1 MKTKLLALVLAVLT
15 VVCCVPV
22 MADGLTVSDGAVVG
36 DSILISPTPSVTAT
50 KAAETLYDLEL
61 VGGYATSD
69 GSVNFALGDKLT
81 RAQAFVLVV
90 RFIGAEKDATASV
103 QAHPFTDVPAWAAP
117 YIGYVYA
124 NGITK
129 GVSATKFDPD
139 SEVSEAAFLTIMLRV
154 LGYDDGA
161 GDFAWNDP
169 YTLAKQ
175 VGLCNAKGAGFNRGG
190 AFVICY
196 RALTAKVKSG
206 KTIDEQLI
214 DKGVFTRDA
223 YEKAMAGE
231 SETPVVPVTPDK
243 PETVITPIASL
254 NTKGSDGDHASDDYK
269 TASLEIDYRQTVE
282 LTSGKTGYSRYDNA
296 WYPRVKK
303 VRDDLYL
310 LFYHYSQLGQH
321 IYWTSS
327 KDCLNWD
334 APQVL
339 FSSADHVFN
348 YTDGE
353 LSGTQDRMYAVNADA
368 CVLDNGDIL
377 CVYSV
382 RPCKGYQTY
391 IEMSGLELVRGKVS
405 DDGKIT
411 WSEPT
416 KIYTG
421 INWEPFIMQR
431 DDGQIEIYFSS
442 SVGYIAKYGFDKE
455 KRSACAGL
463 IVSKDGGYS
472 WTPDI
477 QPGNKDY
484 YVPIRAYQQYIG
496 DKTAPTGET
505 VPYYGGQ
512 MPSAVQLYNGKTMLA
527 VEVHHLN
534 DNYTISYATSAVGG
548 EWKALGMTEVG
559 PTDTMVADAFDG
571 AAPYLARFLSGEVY
585 LTYTDKGLKGRLGS
599 ADGTEVSSKAFQAVP
614 AAAGSW
620 GATEIVGSHAVLST
634 APVANGDLRGVK
646 IVRSYLNHR
655 INAPKVAVGVD
666 GYTNDWDS
674 VENTDALF
682 VGSETQAQMTLRV
695 AHDDE
700 NIYFLISR
708 LDYYL
713 TEGDTATIC
722 IAAGSTADYRIEV
735 GLGGIRSIDYYS
747 GGAKKQ
753 SLTGGSAAV
762 KVLGTVGNN
771 DDKDEGY
778 VVELAIPKSLVGLS
792 GASSFKVRPALSNMD
807 GIGSTAD
814 TLTGVSNFSTA
825 QWPSV
830 VLD

>member
-15 VVCCVPV
+15 VVCSIP
-22 MADGLTVSDGAVVG
+22 ALAA
-36 DSILISPTPSVTAT
+36 DSILISPAPSVTAT
-50 KAAETLYDLEL
+50 KAAETLYDLGL

-139 SEVSEAAFLTIMLRV
+139 SEVSEAAFLTILLRV

-223 YEKAMAGE
+223 YEKAMKGE
-231 SETPVVPVTPDK
+231 PETPVVPVTPDK
-243 PETVITPIASL
+243 PETVITPIANL
-254 NTKGSDGDHASDDYK
+254 NTKGTDGDHASDDY
-269 TASLEIDYRQTVE
+269 TAASLEKDYRATVE
-282 LTSGKTGYSRYDNA
+282 LTVGKTGYSRYSNA
-296 WYPRVKK
+296 WYPRVKQ

-310 LFYHYSQLGQH
+310 LLYPYGQLGLH
-321 IYWTSS
+321 MYYATSS
-327 KDCLNWD
+327 DGLNWN

-339 FSSADHVFN
+339 WNAKDHMFTYEGGAFDGVTEN
-348 YTDGE
+348 YA
-353 LSGTQDRMYAVNADA
+353 AVNPEAV
-368 CVLDNGDIL
+368 VLDNGDIL
-377 CVYSV
+377 CVYAV
-382 RPCKGYQTY
+382 RPPKGYQTY
-391 IEMSGLELVRGKVS
+391 GDLSGLWLMRGSV
-405 DDGKIT
+405 DENNTIL
-411 WSEPT
+411 WSAET

-421 INWEPFIMQR
+421 QVWEPGIHQR
-431 DDGQIEIYFSS
+431 SDGTVEVYFTQIAP
-442 SVGYIAKYGFDKE
+442 YIDLYGFDTE
-455 KRSACAGL
+455 KRSAGVGML
-463 IVSKDGGYS
+463 VSKDGGYS

-477 QPGNKDY
+477 QAGDKSHYRATTVIQTELGNKVGPDG
-484 YVPIRAYQQYIG
+484 VSR
-496 DKTAPTGET
+496 
-505 VPYYGGQ
+505 PYFGGQ
-512 MPSAVQLYNGKTMLA
+512 MPVPVELYNGKTMVVYEIQYL
-527 VEVHHLN
+527 
-534 DNYTISYATSAVGG
+534 DKTFWGSYATSG
-548 EWKALGMTEVG
+548 ENGVWKSLALEEVG
-559 PTDTMVADAFDG
+559 PDTLYLT
-571 AAPYLARFLSGEVY
+571 PYKVSSPYAVRFESGEVY
-585 LTYTDKGLKGRLGS
+585 MTYSKSGKLYARLGS
-599 ADGTEVSSKAFQAVP
+599 PDGTAFSNKEFLTVDSVGIWGSAEV
-614 AAAGSW
+614 
-620 GATEIVGSHAVLST
+620 IGSHAVIT
-634 APVANGDLRGVK
+634 ANQHKSGDYSGLML
-646 IVRSYLNHR
+646 VRSYLNHR
-655 INAPKVAVGVD
+655 INAPKTTVNVD
-666 GYTNDWDS
+666 GYTNDWDEI
-674 VENTDALF
+674 ENTDALF
-682 VGSETQAQMTLRV
+682 VGSETQAQITLRV

-700 NIYFLISR
+700 NVYFLVSR

-713 TEGDTATIC
+713 NDADTATIC
-722 IAAGSTADYRIEV
+722 IAAGATADYRIEV
-735 GLGGIRSIDYYS
+735 GLDGIRSIDYYS
-747 GGAKKQ
+747 GGAKKS

-771 DDKDEGY
+771 EDKDEGY
-778 VVELAIPKSLVGLS
+778 VVELAAPKSLVGLS
-792 GASSFKVRPALSNMD
+792 GASSFKVRPALSNTD

-814 TLTGVSNFSTA
+814 TLTGVSTFSTA
-825 QWPSV
+825 QWPTV